1 MGTARDS
8 TGPPSVNEMFR
19 NSMESDG
26 WEILEGSRSR
36 GYRCSRGDEVLHFF
50 ALGKWQ
56 LMQADVDTLY
66 GRVLRALTRGV
77 EADQLVIVL
86 PESARSYA
94 PQVGAELRQALGMEI
109 AILRESGRVEWI
121 DGGGLRWFSA
131 VNLDALQQVGFG
143 VKDGA
148 ARRLGAIFKRR

>member
-1 MGTARDS
+1 
-8 TGPPSVNEMFR
+8 MFR
-19 NSMESDG
+19 NCMESEG

-56 LMQADVDTLY
+56 LLQSEIDSLY
-66 GRVLRALTRGV
+66 GRVLRAVTRGV

-86 PESARSYA
+86 PESAREYA
-94 PQVGAELRQALGMEI
+94 PQVGAELRQALGIEI
-109 AILRESGRVEWI
+109 AILRESGRIEWI

-131 VNLDALQQVGFG
+131 VNLDALQQVGVS

-148 ARRLGAIFKRR
+148 ARRLGAIFRRGYSKDS